1 MNVEEIMAASDAWAV
16 AQAQTHEWAM
26 PTNKETKGQQSI
38 CQIRSEMETF
48 LTALNN
54 LGILGG
60 KACEIGMG
68 LGGTHVVFRQCFAFV
83 ATVEPDIGA
92 IEQFKQKTPVL
103 PNVGTFHRGMSNNS
117 DVIEAVRLEAP
128 YDMIFVDGEHS
139 YEGVTEDYNNYY
151 PLVKSGG
158 VIAFHD
164 SKGDDRVTAFIND
177 LEAGKIGGMEHVVGR
192 IEHGQVAG
200 ISFVV
205 KE

>member
-1 MNVEEIMAASDAWAV
+1 MNVKEIMTASDSWAV
-16 AQAQTHEWAM
+16 AQAQVHEWAM
-26 PTNKETKGQQSI
+26 PTNEETKGQQSI

-48 LTALNN
+48 LTTLNN
-54 LGILGG
+54 LGVLGG

-68 LGGTHVVFRQCFAFV
+68 LGGSHVVFRQCFSFV
-83 ATVEPDIGA
+83 ATVEPDENV
-92 IEQFKQKTPVL
+92 IEDFKQKNPVL
-103 PNVGTFHRGMSNNS
+103 PNVGTFHRGMSNNP

-151 PLVKSGG
+151 PLVRLGG

-164 SKGDDRVTAFIND
+164 SKGDDRVTTFIKD
-177 LEAGKIGGMEHVVGR
+177 LESGKIGGKEHVVGR